1 MLTPHSHAGVVSRDY
16 LYSPDSPIPTPHSHK
31 VFLVS
36 MARWNHTDPFPNS
49 EVKRCCGDDS
59 LGVALRQ
66 NSSMPGF
73 IFTNPLI

>member
-1 MLTPHSHAGVVSRDY
+1 LTFDFR
-16 LYSPDSPIPTPHSHK
+16 K

-59 LGVALRQ
+59 
-66 NSSMPGF
+66 
-73 IFTNPLI
+73 